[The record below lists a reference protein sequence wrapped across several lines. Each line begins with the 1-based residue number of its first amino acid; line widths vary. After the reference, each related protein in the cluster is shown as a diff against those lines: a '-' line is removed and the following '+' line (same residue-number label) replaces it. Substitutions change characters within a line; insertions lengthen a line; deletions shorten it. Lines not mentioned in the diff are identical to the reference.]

1 MIEVPILLKRLQRQL
16 PIHLIQL
23 PIQRPHKLHTSNRP
37 QQLSRRMIH
46 ALVLGS
52 QPDAEIAEAELDIA
66 GCSEL
71 VRFAHGLGL
80 RWRKR
85 RLKQLDFLEED
96 DDLVRCE
103 AFDVGWGRFVRWG
116 RPGFREGVAAVDHA
130 GVEFGL
136 GWEAGLVE
144 PGVPV
149 DGLEG
154 FRGGGIRG
162 EEIEESG
169 FEVVGVEGFLGP
181 LRNGVSVTSYK
192 ICVKRR
198 TKYVS
203 GEIRVPRQRGI
214 RQIGLPQ
221 YVRL

>member
-1 MIEVPILLKRLQRQL
+1 MV
-16 PIHLIQL
+16 
-23 PIQRPHKLHTSNRP
+23 
-37 QQLSRRMIH
+37 H
-46 ALVLGS
+46 ALVLS
-52 QPDAEIAEAELDIA
+52 RQPDAEIAEAELDIA

-71 VRFAHGLGL
+71 VRLAHGLGL
-80 RWRKR
+80 RWRKWC
-85 RLKQLDFLEED
+85 LEELDFLEED
-96 DDLVRCE
+96 DDLVGGE

-154 FRGGGIRG
+154 FGGGGIRG

-181 LRNGVSVTSYK
+181 GCEVMRDEFVEGWFADEFLEIVEEVESLFVRYTAEGVVGVFALEINDKFGELMVS
-192 ICVKRR
+192 
-198 TKYVS
+198 TKV
-203 GEIRVPRQRGI
+203 IDRI
-214 RQIGLPQ
+214 L
-221 YVRL
+221 